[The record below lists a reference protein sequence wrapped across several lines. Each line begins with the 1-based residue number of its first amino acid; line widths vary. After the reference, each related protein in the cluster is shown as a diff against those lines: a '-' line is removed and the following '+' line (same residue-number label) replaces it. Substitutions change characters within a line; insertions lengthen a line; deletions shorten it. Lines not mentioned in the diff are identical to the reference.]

1 MKKNKKENFEIW
13 SIEKEFGEPCGSVLE
28 ALDNCMEY
36 SLYDF
41 DTERENQLPKN
52 WLIIKNG
59 KLLRTVKVTFE
70 GALSW
75 VIHNQ

>member
-1 MKKNKKENFEIW
+1 MKKKKEAFEIW
-13 SIEKEFGEPCGSVLE
+13 NIEEEFEQSCGSMIE
-28 ALDNCMEY
+28 ALDNCLEY
-36 SLYDF
+36 SFYGF
-41 DTERENQLPKN
+41 DNERKNKFPKN

>member
-1 MKKNKKENFEIW
+1 MKKKKKETFEIW
-13 SIEKEFGEPCGSVLE
+13 SIEEEFGQEFESILE

-36 SLYDF
+36 SLF
-41 DTERENQLPKN
+41 SFHNERENQNPKN
-52 WLIIKNG
+52 WLILKDG